1 MELPAIRAVT
11 LGQGKILVGT
21 KNGEVSFFS
30 LAKSLMELKLVWIF
44 DIFGHEKTNKDLV
57 TSLIITRKFAEQ
69 NFWTFKYSDALIWEY
84 Q

>member
-1 MELPAIRAVT
+1 
-11 LGQGKILVGT
+11 
-21 KNGEVSFFS
+21 
-30 LAKSLMELKLVWIF
+30 MELKLVWIF
-44 DIFGHEKTNKDLV
+44 DIFGHEKRNKDLV